1 MSAVWSVTLRGKLAD
16 WMQYAGRADN
26 CGSLVNWECP
36 VVTDSYRFSRRIL
49 VAVTGL
55 SPQIVTETV
64 YALAFKQSP
73 AFIPT
78 EVHLITT
85 QEGATRARLSLL
97 SDSPGGFH
105 ALRRDYG
112 LPEISFLDEH
122 IHVLT
127 DAQGEPLDDIRTPED
142 NRRAADLITSIL
154 RELTADPGAA
164 LHVSIAGGRKT
175 MGFFLGYA
183 LTLFGRPQDRLSHVL
198 VSAPFESSFQFYYP
212 TPYPKVIE
220 VGNKQLVDAAT
231 ADVMLAE
238 IPFVSLRHGLP
249 ASLLDGLAS
258 YNDTVDAARRSLG
271 PASMSLDLR
280 ALRVTA
286 GDVGFRMAPA
296 QLAMLAVFVR
306 RLMAGMPPIG
316 APAKDVPDVAWA
328 NRYLEELRRIS
339 GSMGDIDAAERALR
353 NGMDGNYF
361 STTLSRLQHVLRK
374 HLGVAAPAYLINDGG
389 CRPRLYTLTLSREA
403 VTLVG

>member
-1 MSAVWSVTLRGKLAD
+1 MPD
-16 WMQYAGRADN
+16 P
-26 CGSLVNWECP
+26 CC
-36 VVTDSYRFSRRIL
+36 FSRRIL

-55 SPQIVTETV
+55 SPQIVTETI
-64 YALAFKQSP
+64 YALALRQSP
-73 AFIPT
+73 AFVPT

-85 QEGATRARLSLL
+85 REGATRARLSLL

-112 LPEISFLDEH
+112 LPEISFPDEH

-127 DAQGEPLDDIRTPED
+127 DAQGDPLDDIRTPAD
-142 NRRAADLITSIL
+142 NRRAADLTTSIL
-154 RELTADPGAA
+154 RELTGDPESA

-220 VGNKQLVDAAT
+220 VGNKQLADAA
-231 ADVMLAE
+231 AAEVMLAE
-238 IPFVSLRHGLP
+238 IPFVRLRHGLP
-249 ASLLDGLAS
+249 ASLLEGLAS

-271 PASMSLDLR
+271 PASMSIDLR
-280 ALRVTA
+280 AQRVTA
-286 GDVGFRMAPA
+286 GDVEFRLAPA
-296 QLAMLAVFVR
+296 QLAMLAVFAR
-306 RLMAGMPPIG
+306 RLVAGLPPIG

-328 NRYLEELRRIS
+328 SRYLEELRRIS
-339 GSMGDIDAAERALR
+339 GSLGDIDAAEHALR

-361 STTLSRLQHVLRK
+361 STTLSRLQQALKKR
-374 HLGVAAPAYLINDGG
+374 LGVAAPEYLINDGG
-389 CRPRLYTLTLSREA
+389 RRPRLYALLLARESI
-403 VTLVG
+403 TLVE